1 MMAGV
6 RSLDSQL
13 IERRDTP
20 DELVLRLRIDAGLHW
35 LDGHFPG
42 LPILPGIVQLKWAVE
57 AAGRLRG
64 AETQPQ
70 SIRQLKFKSPIRP
83 GIVVELRVRRRGET
97 VEFTFQSESGVH
109 SSGRLVYAGA

>member
-1 MMAGV
+1 MKVGV

-20 DELVLRLRIDAGLHW
+20 DELVLRLRIDADLHW

-42 LPILPGIVQLKWAVE
+42 MPILPGIVQLTWAVE

-64 AETQPQ
+64 AEAQPQ
-70 SIRQLKFKSPIRP
+70 SIRQLKFKSPVQP
-83 GIVVELRVRRRGET
+83 GIVVELRVRRRDEMI
-97 VEFTFQSESGVH
+97 EFTFQSESGVH
-109 SSGRLVYAGA
+109 SSGRLLYGD